1 MESRYMSGNVIVIG
15 AGAAGLMAAATAA
28 ENGNRVTVLE
38 KNEKA
43 GKKIYIT
50 GKGRCNLTNDC
61 DTVDYFNHVARNHRF
76 LYSAI
81 YGFDHEMVKEYF
93 EKNGCPVKVERGNRV
108 FPVSDHASDVTAA
121 LLRDL
126 NRNGGQILYH
136 TAVHQILTGEDGD
149 GLQRVRGVRLKNGK
163 EMKADAV
170 ILCTGGL
177 SYPSTG
183 STGEGLSMVGAL
195 GVDVTPT
202 APSLVPFE
210 TRESWCR
217 SLQGL
222 ALKNVAVKIFPQEA
236 PAETESDFS
245 ETENISGSS
254 NDLLTES
261 TSPSTVRSDS
271 AITGSVSPSAV
282 KPDFAITAS
291 VSPEAEKTASAMAN
305 ADSPGSVSETG
316 AGKAAA
322 GSEEKGRKNR
332 KRGGKKKNRPV
343 YEAFGEMLFTHF
355 GLSGPIILTAS
366 CYCDFISN
374 PHGFKLSMDLKPALT
389 QQQLEERITREFTA
403 APDRHLPGAV
413 RPLFPARLAE
423 AVTEL
428 SGLETHRRA
437 GSFSAQE
444 IARLAALIK
453 NITVTITGTRGYNEA
468 IITRGGI
475 SVKEINPSTME
486 FRRIRGLYA
495 AGEILDVDAETGGYN
510 LQIAWSTGR
519 LAGMS
524 V

>member
-1 MESRYMSGNVIVIG
+1 MSARILMFHRALYAASDLPWDTESPAGITSIEREIDTKGMSGNIIVIG
-15 AGAAGLMAAATAA
+15 AGAAGLMAAAAA
-28 ENGNRVTVLE
+28 AVNGNKVTIIE

-61 DTVDYFNHVARNHRF
+61 DTADFFNHVARNHRF
-76 LYSAI
+76 LYSAV
-81 YGFDHEMVKEYF
+81 YGFDHEMVREFF
-93 EKNGCPVKVERGNRV
+93 ESNGCPLKVERGNRV

-121 LLRDL
+121 LLRRL
-126 NRNGGQILYH
+126 KKNGVQMIYH
-136 TAVHQILTGEDGD
+136 TAVQRILTEETPDGEENSVR
-149 GLQRVRGVRLKNGK
+149 RVRGVRLNNGR

-183 STGEGLSMVGAL
+183 STGDGLAMAREL
-195 GVDVTPT
+195 GVEVTAT

-210 TRESWCR
+210 TKETWCR

-222 ALKNVAVKIFPQEA
+222 ALKNVSVRLFP
-236 PAETESDFS
+236 
-245 ETENISGSS
+245 
-254 NDLLTES
+254 
-261 TSPSTVRSDS
+261 
-271 AITGSVSPSAV
+271 
-282 KPDFAITAS
+282 
-291 VSPEAEKTASAMAN
+291 M
-305 ADSPGSVSETG
+305 DSPAREPDADPGS
-316 AGKAAA
+316 
-322 GSEEKGRKNR
+322 GRK
-332 KRGGKKKNRPV
+332 KAKSGKKNRPV

-366 CYCDFISN
+366 CYCDFSAN
-374 PHGFKLSMDLKPALT
+374 PYGFRLSLDLKPALT
-389 QQQLEERITREFTA
+389 QQQLEERIAREFTA

-428 SGLETHRRA
+428 SGLDTHRRA
-437 GSFSAQE
+437 ASFSGQE
-444 IARLAALIK
+444 ISRLAALIK
-453 NITVTITGTRGYNEA
+453 SIPITVTGTRGYNEA

-475 SVKEINPSTME
+475 SVKELNPSTME
-486 FRRIRGLYA
+486 FRKIRGLYA
-495 AGEILDVDAETGGYN
+495 AGEVLDVDAETGGFN

-524 V
+524 AAQETPDRE